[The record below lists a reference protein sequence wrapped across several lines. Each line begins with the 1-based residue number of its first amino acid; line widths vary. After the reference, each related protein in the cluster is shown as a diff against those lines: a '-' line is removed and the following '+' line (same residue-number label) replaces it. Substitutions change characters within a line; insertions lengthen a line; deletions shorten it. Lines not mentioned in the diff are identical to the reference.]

1 MSSLIARYAPHD
13 GVFPLRLPGTYV
25 LRRGRMTSEPVHATL
40 GPSLCIVAQGAKVMM
55 LGNEV
60 LEYDPARML
69 VLAVDLPISGQ
80 VTRASQKDP
89 FLGFR
94 LDWILRAWQN
104 SRRGSIRVAS
114 PRNLTTGG
122 CMSDWRLTTSSTP
135 SRACWL

>member
-1 MSSLIARYAPHD
+1 
-13 GVFPLRLPGTYV
+13 
-25 LRRGRMTSEPVHATL
+25 
-40 GPSLCIVAQGAKVMM
+40 M

-69 VLAVDLPISGQ
+69 VLAVDLPVSGQ

-94 LDWILRAWQN
+94 LDLDPA
-104 SRRGSIRVAS
+104 RVAELAARVYPRAS
-114 PRNLTTGG
+114 PRALTTAG
-122 CMSDWRLTTSSTP
+122 CMSDRRLTTSSTP